1 MDEARKPERKSNRA
15 AGRLAPKREVRL
27 NRRALVVV
35 VVAALLALPALFG
48 LKAIQDRWGRSALL
62 LEARKQRDQG
72 HRPDLAIG
80 YFDRYL
86 ELAPDDLEAVDER
99 AALLAEAAR
108 DLDHV
113 EVAIKAHVR
122 LLGRAGKALGADRGP
137 ARRRLAGLYLRSNQF
152 RAAEQAARDQ
162 IAREPAD
169 VEGRRLLARAL
180 EGSGRQGDAQAL
192 AWAAAEYEAAE
203 VQAPGDVAS
212 GERLAALYLDKFADR
227 EKADRVIEALV
238 ARNPKSIRAHLAKG
252 HFLAAVG
259 NPKGASAEVDEAVRL
274 GPGDLD
280 ARLAAAAEAS
290 RRGDPAAARVHLAAI
305 DPPRPDDLRVK
316 VARGEV
322 ELDERRAEEGLRD
335 WRDGLALTGGT
346 DTDLTWRL
354 AHVLIQLG
362 RPREAAPLVSQYRR
376 LCGGDEVPSAYRYL
390 VGLSALKSGRVA
402 EALAELEA
410 IRDKPSWGLDGPFYL
425 ALGQAFEAAAE
436 PSKAADAYTRAATAP
451 AAGPAPWLALAG
463 LPANARAVDRAAILE
478 RGVAAVGPDERL
490 LAALGRALWED
501 QMARPKATR
510 DWSELDRVLASGAEV
525 APGSVLL
532 ALVRADRASGSG
544 RPEDGVATL
553 EAALR
558 RDPTSA
564 GLRLSLAET
573 LASLG
578 RVDEAITKLDEA
590 VASGGD
596 QAGYRLARA
605 RFALA
610 RGKPEVAQAAL
621 AEGLERIPKGQRP
634 ALARALG
641 EFHRDRGRLAAAR
654 LAFLEWASL
663 APEAIDP
670 HLALLNLAVEAG
682 DARAV
687 DAEVEALRAIGG
699 PSSPLWKI
707 ARAETLLRDRTAPP
721 AALEEVARLAAE
733 VDAAAPGQPS
743 APLLLARLK
752 ERRGRTDDAIKAYE
766 EAIDRRGG
774 PLAVA
779 PLAALLARIGHLD
792 DLSALRERL
801 GGFPPEVERVVADF
815 LAGSK
820 PNPDDLA
827 RRLAEGDP
835 RGLDPR
841 AWRAL
846 EPADPAEAERLAL
859 DATRRDPAALVP
871 RLRLLMARVARKDRA
886 RVIEA
891 IEGLKEIT
899 GVARPALLRAN
910 ACRAAGLRDLA
921 DLAFVE
927 ALHAGPDDPAAIR
940 SAVDHDEETGRPSL
954 AEPILRRAVKLDA
967 SGGWARRRL
976 ALNLAN
982 RPGDRTS
989 WREAFELLGE
999 RTAAPEGF
1007 EDRLTRAVV
1016 LSLGPDDRRGEA
1028 VAALEAL
1035 AGENPESPRVQEA
1048 LARAL
1053 LGLGERAKARE
1064 HASRAAGAADA
1075 PLDAI
1080 RLAGLLELTAGDLDA
1095 ASSRVDRLDSRG
1107 QDDPASLEL
1116 KARVLKARGRSP
1128 EAAAALNKALDA
1140 AGRSPDAVEFGRG
1153 LIGLLTSMGEPAFA
1167 EAMARRVATLGPPGP
1182 VVLAEWLG
1190 AQGRFDESAKVYE
1203 AAAVDPGLARE
1214 AARSA
1219 LALASNNRE
1228 PRWASLADRLLGR
1241 PGAAKPG
1248 STPLDDEM
1256 TYALASLR
1264 HLQGRL
1270 DEAVVL
1276 YDDLAARSPANLKYL
1291 NNGAW
1296 ILSEEL
1302 DRPGEGLKRIEAVM
1316 AKAGRQPR
1324 TLDTRG
1330 VILLRMGETSRAL
1343 ADLEAA
1349 AASATSGPIGYHL
1362 ARAYLAA
1369 GRRDDAART
1378 LARAR
1383 GLGLKAETLQPSER
1397 AEFARIAEALK

>member
-1 MDEARKPERKSNRA
+1 
-15 AGRLAPKREVRL
+15 V
-27 NRRALVVV
+27 VVV
-35 VVAALLALPALFG
+35 VVALLAGPALLG
-48 LKAIQDRWGRSALL
+48 LKAIQDRSGRSALL
-62 LEARKQRDQG
+62 LEARKQRDQS
-72 HRPDLAIG
+72 HRPDLAIS
-80 YFDRYL
+80 YLDRYL
-86 ELAPDDLEAVDER
+86 ELAPNDLEAADER

-108 DLDHV
+108 EPADV
-113 EVAIKAHVR
+113 EVAIKAHIR
-122 LLGRAGKALGADRGP
+122 LLSRPGQALGADRGA

-162 IAREPAD
+162 IAREPDD

-192 AWAAAEYEAAE
+192 ASAAAEYEAAE
-203 VQAPGDVAS
+203 AQAPGDVAS

-227 EKADRVIEALV
+227 EKAARVVDALL

-252 HFLAAVG
+252 RLLAAVG
-259 NPKGASAEVDEAVRL
+259 DAQGASSEIAEAVRL
-274 GPGDLD
+274 GPGDVD
-280 ARLAAAAEAS
+280 ARLAAATEAS
-290 RRGDPAAARVHLAAI
+290 RRGDPTAARAHLAAI

-322 ELDERRAEEGLRD
+322 ELDERRADEGIRD

-346 DTDLTWRL
+346 DADLTWRL

-376 LCGGDEVPSAYRYL
+376 LSGGDEVPSAYRYL

-410 IRDKPSWGLDGPFYL
+410 IRDKPTWGLDGPYYL

-436 PSKAADAYTRAATAP
+436 PSKAADAYARAATAP

-463 LPANARAVDRAAILE
+463 LPANARPVDRAAILE
-478 RGVAAVGPDERL
+478 RGVAAVGPDESI
-490 LAALGRALWED
+490 LAALARALWEI
-501 QMARPKATR
+501 QAARPKPSR
-510 DWSELDRVLASGAEV
+510 DWSELDRVLAKGTEV
-525 APGSVLL
+525 APNSVPL
-532 ALVRADRASGSG
+532 ALVKADRASNSG
-544 RPEDGVATL
+544 RPEDGLAAL
-553 EAALR
+553 ETALR
-558 RDPTSA
+558 RDPGSA
-564 GLRLSLAET
+564 GLRLALAEA

-578 RVDEAITKLDEA
+578 RVDEALARLDEA
-590 VASGGD
+590 TASGGD
-596 QAGYRLARA
+596 QAGYRIARA

-610 RGKPEVAQAAL
+610 QGKPEVAQAAL
-621 AEGLERIPKGQRP
+621 AENLDRIPKGQRP
-634 ALARALG
+634 TLVRALG
-641 EFHRDRGRLAAAR
+641 EFQRNRGRRDAAR
-654 LAFLEWASL
+654 LAFLEWAAL

-687 DAEVEALRAIGG
+687 DAEVEALRVIGG
-699 PSSPLWKI
+699 PSSPYWKI
-707 ARAETLLRDRTAPP
+707 ARAEALLRDRSAPL
-721 AALEEVARLAAE
+721 AALEEVSRLAAE

-743 APLLLARLK
+743 APLLRARLM
-752 ERRGRTDDAIKAYE
+752 ERRGRTDEAIKAYE
-766 EAIDRRGG
+766 QAIARRGG

-779 PLAALLARIGHLD
+779 PLATLLARTGHLD

-801 GGFPPEVERVVADF
+801 GGFPPEVERALASI

-820 PNPDDLA
+820 PDPEDLA

-846 EPADPAEAERLAL
+846 EPADPTEAERLAL
-859 DATRRDPAALVP
+859 DATRRDPAALAP

-886 RVIEA
+886 GAIEA
-891 IEGLKEIT
+891 IEQLK
-899 GVARPALLRAN
+899 GVAGVTRPALLRAN

-921 DLAFVE
+921 DLAFE
-927 ALHAGPDDPAAIR
+927 DALRDGPDDTATIR
-940 SAVDHDEETGRPSL
+940 SAVDYEEETGRPSL
-954 AEPILRRAVKLDA
+954 AEPILRRAIRLDA
-967 SGGWARRRL
+967 TGGWARRRL

-1007 EDRLTRAVV
+1007 DDRLTRAVV
-1016 LSLGPDDRRGEA
+1016 LSLGPEDRRGEA
-1028 VAALEAL
+1028 VAALESL
-1035 AGENPESPRVQEA
+1035 AAESPDSPRVQEA

-1053 LGLGERAKARE
+1053 LGLGERGKARE

-1095 ASSRVDRLDSRG
+1095 AASRVDRLDAMG
-1107 QDDPASLEL
+1107 QNDPASLEL
-1116 KARVLKARGRSP
+1116 KARVLKARGRSA
-1128 EAAAALNKALDA
+1128 EAAAVLNKALDA
-1140 AGRSPDAVEFGRG
+1140 AGRSPDTVEFGRG
-1153 LIGLLTSMGEPAFA
+1153 LIRLLTSMGEPAHA

-1190 AQGRFDESAKVYE
+1190 AQGRFDESAQVYE
-1203 AAAVDPGLARE
+1203 AASTDPGLARE

-1228 PRWASLADRLLGR
+1228 PRWATLADRILDR
-1241 PGAAKPG
+1241 SGAAKAG
-1248 STPLDDEM
+1248 SGRLDDEM

-1264 HLQGRL
+1264 HLQGNL
-1270 DEAVVL
+1270 DEAVAL
-1276 YDDLAARSPANLKYL
+1276 YDDLAARSPANLMYL

-1302 DRPGEGLKRIEAVM
+1302 NRPGEGLKRIEAVM

-1330 VILLRMGETSRAL
+1330 VILLRMGETSRAV

-1349 AASATSGPIGYHL
+1349 AASAPSGPIGYHL
-1362 ARAYLAA
+1362 ARAYLAT

-1383 GLGLKAETLQPSER
+1383 TLGLKAESLQPSER
-1397 AEFARIAEALK
+1397 AEFARVSDILR